1 MTRNEIISAALA
13 HLKLLPSGQSPAPED
28 VEAIEGRLDTIAADL
43 AARDRAYVNP
53 DDIADEQFEQF
64 VIVVA
69 QKVAP
74 LFEISTDFAA
84 LEAAENALEVIERQG
99 RLVPAVTARDLSLD
113 GAARGLLALSG
124 VAQLRLDA
132 HPMMELPCTLE
143 GRALVC
149 APRAADAPRAAEEL
163 PAAARALVRMSGLG
177 TGTHAGTE
185 PTELRLSGTAQA
197 LERLRRAQP
206 PGATPPPPEPGL
218 ELRDILN
225 RLRALLG

>member
-1 MTRNEIISAALA
+1 MNAARILP
-13 HLKLLPSGQSPAPED
+13 LLLLLP
-28 VEAIEGRLDTIAADL
+28 
-43 AARDRAYVNP
+43 
-53 DDIADEQFEQF
+53 
-64 VIVVA
+64 
-69 QKVAP
+69 
-74 LFEISTDFAA
+74 FAA
-84 LEAAENALEVIERQG
+84 AAQPAGEEIGAWTLRCVADRMTDRTACTLRHREWVERPGAQPGLALEVIERQG